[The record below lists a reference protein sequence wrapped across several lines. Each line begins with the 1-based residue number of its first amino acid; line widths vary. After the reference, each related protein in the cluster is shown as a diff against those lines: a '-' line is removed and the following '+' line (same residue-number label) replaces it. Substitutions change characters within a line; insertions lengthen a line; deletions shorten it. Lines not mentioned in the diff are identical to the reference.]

1 MMRFASQKLVLVP
14 CSVGSMAVRANR
26 KAGREEL
33 SHELGT
39 LTTEDELGVGRC
51 DMGRFCRAD
60 VGQFSRALKSW
71 GLPRAVSIDVQD
83 SP

>member
-51 DMGRFCRAD
+51 ERGSELSEQPSCLL
-60 VGQFSRALKSW
+60 V
-71 GLPRAVSIDVQD
+71 PR
-83 SP
+83 